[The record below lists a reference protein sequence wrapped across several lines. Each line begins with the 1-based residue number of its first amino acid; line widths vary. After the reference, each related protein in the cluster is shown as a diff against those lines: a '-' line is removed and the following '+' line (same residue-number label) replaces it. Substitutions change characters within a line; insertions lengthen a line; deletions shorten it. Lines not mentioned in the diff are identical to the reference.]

1 MTSPSIFHLAARAGL
16 PIGLILTFMSACML
30 FSIHYPSLPLAL
42 VGVILIPICLVSYM
56 RRIATRLPIYNKFVP
71 LWLFA
76 MYSIIFGTLICTLLS
91 ALYVTF
97 FEPDF
102 INVYIDTTMAQ
113 LNDNLTG
120 ELLQAHQ
127 HNIDLINMARERHL
141 LPSALEFISSLAW
154 STAFFGTLLSIPL
167 ALIAVRRR
175 RVAGNII

>member
-1 MTSPSIFHLAARAGL
+1 MSSPSIFQLAARAGL
-16 PIGLILTFMSACML
+16 PIGLLLTFMSACML
-30 FSIHYPSLPLAL
+30 LSIHYPSLPLAL
-42 VGVILIPICLVSYM
+42 VGVILIPICLLIYM
-56 RRIATRLPIYNKFVP
+56 RRIATRLPVYNKFVP

-97 FEPDF
+97 LEPDF

-113 LNDNLTG
+113 LNNNLSG

-127 HNIDLINMARERHL
+127 RNIDLINMARERHL
-141 LPSALEFISSLAW
+141 LPSPLEFISSLAW

-167 ALIAVRRR
+167 ALITVRRR
-175 RVAGNII
+175 RVAGNIV